1 MLSTS
6 VKQNILYQ
14 KSLQLFKQKRD
25 AGILPG
31 MTKLMLEDDGCCFAC
46 GLNNPDGLQIKW
58 VVEGS
63 SMTGQFIPSQ
73 KYQGWKG
80 VVHGGILATLLDE
93 AMTRLVCAIYG
104 TAVTAE
110 MTVRYVAPAQIGELL
125 YARGEIVEESPKLI
139 QLKASLRA
147 LEPEG
152 KLIAHA
158 TSKAMILNL

>member
-1 MLSTS
+1 
-6 VKQNILYQ
+6 
-14 KSLQLFKQKRD
+14 
-25 AGILPG
+25 
-31 MTKLMLEDDGCCFAC
+31 MLEDDGCCFAC
-46 GLNNPDGLQIKW
+46 GLDNPDGLRIQWTVDGRI
-58 VVEGS
+58 
-63 SMTGQFIPSQ
+63 MTGQFTPSQ

-93 AMTRLVCAIYG
+93 AMTRLVCAVYG
-104 TAVTAE
+104 SAVTAE
-110 MTVRYVAPAQIGELL
+110 MTVRYVAPARIGELL

-158 TSKAMILNL
+158 TGKAIILNP